1 MQLDSITTDTAII
14 NIRNSLMNRLER
26 AHFTAYRF
34 YELLNTAIDNFQSI
48 VDKLADLNGVPHK
61 LAISLPDLELL
72 VDTSTAHNLQDV
84 AEILFSHNIVCN
96 KYDDIHRQESAAY
109 ELIHTAFQELMKHL
123 KDQEGRLN
131 GTIKHALKAIKRL
144 SSENKELCKNR
155 ESLSKSRSHEEPMNS
170 FKLKY
175 EESVSKTKEILDKN
189 QELIKENSELRNQVL
204 KYQKEM
210 REIEGKYEEMVRQA
224 MECKEQKDM
233 NCIKLNHMHELYD
246 ELMKKYAAFE
256 EMYDRAVKENAEMR
270 EEIEFKVH
278 LDEEYTKEIEKYD
291 NSLKDLKSDL
301 QRAEQ
306 GCLKFKTYYEDFSE
320 RCLQLEEIECKLQQ
334 ENDKLSSELIKY
346 KDMFK
351 ELDERY
357 HNLEFQSQLHQ
368 QEKENLQNTNQK
380 LIEKLESMKSSL
392 QSRNELRKQNK
403 YMREKLE
410 EYDYI
415 LKSKED
421 LQHELSRLY
430 SKLDKNRSLKADKES
445 LSQQNLQL
453 KQKLQSLQYNQR
465 LRREYRDLTQYVGLG
480 GKNRSEGEL
489 AAYSNLIQENDEL
502 RLSERSLKDK
512 VLKLETDINWLVE
525 QLAENARQ
533 SRELEK
539 IVEDQMR
546 SSFMKQA
553 VLLRKKEKLENIICN

>member
-26 AHFTAYRF
+26 AHYTTYRF
-34 YELLNTAIDNFQSI
+34 YELLNTALDNFQSI
-48 VDKLADLNGVPHK
+48 ADKLADLNGVPHK
-61 LAISLPDLELL
+61 YALSLPDLELL

-96 KYDDIHRQESAAY
+96 KYDDIHRQELSAY
-109 ELIHTAFQELMKHL
+109 ELMQSAFQELMKHL

-131 GTIKHALKAIKRL
+131 DTIKHALKAIKRL
-144 SSENKELCKNR
+144 SSENKELYKNR
-155 ESLSKSRSHEEPMNS
+155 ENLTKPRFSEEPMNS

-175 EESVSKTKEILDKN
+175 EESINKTKEVLEKN
-189 QELIKENSELRNQVL
+189 QELIKENSELKNELL
-204 KYQKEM
+204 KYQKE
-210 REIEGKYEEMVRQA
+210 RRDIEGKYEEMKREA
-224 MECKEQKDM
+224 KECKEQRDM
-233 NCIKLNHMHELYD
+233 NSIKLNHMHEIYD
-246 ELMKKYAAFE
+246 ELMKKYAGFE
-256 EMYDRAVKENAEMR
+256 EIYDRVVKENAEMK

-291 NSLKDLKSDL
+291 NSLKDLKTDL
-301 QRAEQ
+301 QQAEQ
-306 GCLKFKTYYEDFSE
+306 DCLKFKTYYEDLSE
-320 RCLQLEEIECKLQQ
+320 RCLQLEETQCKLQQ
-334 ENDKLSSELIKY
+334 ENEKLNSELIKY

-380 LIEKLESMKSSL
+380 LLEKVESMKSSL

-421 LQHELSRLY
+421 LQLELSRLY
-430 SKLDKNRSLKADKES
+430 SKLDKYRNLKLDKQT

-453 KQKLQSLQYNQR
+453 KQKLQSLSQNQR
-465 LRREYRDLTQYVGLG
+465 LRREYRDLTSYIGLPA
-480 GKNRSEGEL
+480 KNRSEAEL
-489 AAYSNLIQENDEL
+489 AAYSNLIQENEEL
-502 RLSERSLKDK
+502 RLNERTLKDK
-512 VLKLETDINWLVE
+512 VFKLETDINWLVE

-539 IVEDQMR
+539 ILEDQMR

-553 VLLRKKEKLENIICN
+553 VLLRKNENLKI

>member
-26 AHFTAYRF
+26 AHYTAYRF
-34 YELLNTAIDNFQSI
+34 YELLNTALDNFQSI

-96 KYDDIHRQESAAY
+96 KYDDIHRQELAAY
-109 ELIHTAFQELMKHL
+109 ELLQSAFQDLMKHL

-131 GTIKHALKAIKRL
+131 ETIKHALKAIKRL
-144 SSENKELCKNR
+144 SSENKELHKNR
-155 ESLSKSRSHEEPMNS
+155 EGLSKSRFHDEPMTS

-175 EESVSKTKEILDKN
+175 EESVNRAKEVLDKN
-189 QELIKENSELRNQVL
+189 PELMKENSELRDEVL

-210 REIEGKYEEMVRQA
+210 RDIEEKYEEVRREVK
-224 MECKEQKDM
+224 ECKEQRDM
-233 NCIKLNHMHELYD
+233 NSIKLNHMHEIYD
-246 ELMKKYAAFE
+246 QLMKKYAGFE
-256 EMYDRAVKENAEMR
+256 EVYDRVVKENAEMR

-301 QRAEQ
+301 QQAEQ
-306 GCLKFKTYYEDFSE
+306 DCLKFKTYYEDFSE
-320 RCLQLEEIECKLQQ
+320 RCLELEETHCKLQQ
-334 ENDKLSSELIKY
+334 ENDKLNSELIKY

-351 ELDERY
+351 ELDEKY

-421 LQHELSRLY
+421 LQLELSRIY
-430 SKLDKNRSLKADKES
+430 SKLDKYRTLKADKEA

-453 KQKLQSLQYNQR
+453 KQKLQSLQSNQR
-465 LRREYRDLTQYVGLG
+465 LRREYRDLTHYVSLPA
-480 GKNRSEGEL
+480 KNRSEAEL
-489 AAYSNLIQENDEL
+489 AAYSNLMQENEEL

-512 VLKLETDINWLVE
+512 VSKLETDINWLVE

-553 VLLRKKEKLENIICN
+553 VLLRKNENLRI

>member
-14 NIRNSLMNRLER
+14 HIRNSLMNRLER

-34 YELLNTAIDNFQSI
+34 YELLNTAIDSFQSI
-48 VDKLADLNGVPHK
+48 VDKLADLNGAPRK

-131 GTIKHALKAIKRL
+131 DTIKHALKAIKRL
-144 SSENKELCKNR
+144 SSENKELYKNR
-155 ESLSKSRSHEEPMNS
+155 SRSQEEPMNS
-170 FKLKY
+170 FKSKY
-175 EESVSKTKEILDKN
+175 EESVNRSKEILDRN
-189 QELIKENSELRNQVL
+189 QELIKENSELMSEVL

-210 REIEGKYEEMVRQA
+210 REIEGKYEEMRRQA

-233 NCIKLNHMHELYD
+233 NSIKLNHMHELYD
-246 ELMKKYAAFE
+246 ELMKKYAGFE
-256 EMYDRAVKENAEMR
+256 EIYDKVVKENAEMR

-291 NSLKDLKSDL
+291 NSIKDLKSDL
-301 QRAEQ
+301 QQAEQ
-306 GCLKFKTYYEDFSE
+306 DCLKFKTFYEDFSE
-320 RCLQLEEIECKLQQ
+320 RYLQLEEIQCRLQQ
-334 ENDKLSSELIKY
+334 ENDKLNSELIQY

-368 QEKENLQNTNQK
+368 QGKESLQNTNQK

-403 YMREKLE
+403 CMREKLE

-421 LQHELSRLY
+421 LQLELSRLY
-430 SKLDKNRSLKADKES
+430 SKLDKYRALKVDKES

-465 LRREYRDLTQYVGLG
+465 IRRDLTQYVGLPA
-480 GKNRSEGEL
+480 KNRSEAEL
-489 AAYSNLIQENDEL
+489 AASYNLIQENDEL
-502 RLSERSLKDK
+502 KLSERSLKDK

-553 VLLRKKEKLENIICN
+553 VLLRKKDKLDNIICN